1 MSGTKAGGLKAARTI
16 YLERGPDFYREIG
29 CKGGQN
35 GHTGGFASEA
45 VGKDGLT
52 GYERARI
59 AGVKGGTK
67 SRRTGIRNGQGK
79 RR

>member
-1 MSGTKAGGLKAARTI
+1 MAGTVEGGKKAAQTI
-16 YLERGPDFYREIG
+16 YRERGEDFYRKIG
-29 CKGGQN
+29 RMGGQN
-35 GHTGGFASEA
+35 GCTGGFASEA

-59 AGVKGGTK
+59 FGAIGGRK